1 MLLAPASAWAAAP
14 PPGPAGDIRIAEA
27 PGPRGDALR
36 REWQQRYDAAGA
48 AYQRGDA
55 AEALRLQLALVAW
68 VRTSIPPSSGDPIL
82 GLSLKNLGAL
92 QSVLGQTREAL
103 ASSREAA
110 ALLRAVTASQPRWRA
125 ELAGALQN
133 QARSHADLGEYRQ
146 ALPIG
151 QEAVA
156 LARTLVAGD
165 AQGPLLLARTL
176 IDLATVLDELGRL
189 PEALAAG
196 AEAVALLRRQAASQP
211 DLTAELALALQ
222 NLGAHHTRLG
232 EERQALA
239 ATREA
244 VDLYRRLASVD
255 PFERTTLAAALL
267 NLGSNLST
275 VGRPQE
281 ALAPSLEAVALMR
294 ALARSN
300 PLARL
305 DLAESLNSLG
315 VRQAEVGQ
323 LAESLRSAEE
333 AVALLR
339 DLAAAEPARREVLAR
354 ALNSLGARL
363 DALGR
368 GEEALK
374 AMEEAAT
381 LLDDP
386 ALRESSAQAT
396 QATVLANLGM
406 LQMIEGQLPEAIAT
420 LVRAVDLH
428 REGMQSRPT
437 LLAGMAAA
445 LDNLGSAYA
454 RQQQWQ
460 EALTAANLAVQI
472 RRDLAAANP
481 GMRRDLPGVLN
492 NLANRL
498 RALGR
503 DPEALSALQEA
514 LAIQRELS
522 RTHGAALGDGLLAM
536 NSADLQ
542 LRKGDQ
548 AAALALLEEMVS
560 SDLLVLQRQLPLLP
574 ERRRQALVQ
583 NQGLRWQVPFSL
595 AGQGDAGAR
604 LALLTRL
611 NRQGLL
617 QDIQRRQA
625 QLARSSPLR
634 ALADQLTILSSQLAN
649 GALAPAQRQQLEARR
664 EQLEQELYRQLPDL
678 QARLVQPAEVAPLL
692 PADGRLVEFQRYRPH
707 DPREDDWP
715 RSFGPPRYLALVL
728 RPDGHIAAI
737 DLGPAVTIDSAVGRA
752 LRASAANLADAP
764 DLWAVVGGLVLAP
777 LRAELA
783 GAGALF
789 LSPDGELNRVP
800 FAALPALAGPGRLL
814 GETVQLRL
822 LTSGRDLLRL
832 QRPPRAGGA
841 ALVVA
846 DPSFDGGAPAAADPA
861 ATPPGRTGASRGGP
875 GGQRR
880 SATLSATARW
890 QPLPGTAAEARQV
903 APLLQVAAA
912 ITGREATAARIL
924 QARAPWVMHIA
935 THGFFA
941 PDQAEAPTAA
951 GRDSPPSGSRA
962 GSSGPAAPEDPLL
975 RSGLALAG
983 ANVPDANP
991 TDDGYLTAA
1000 EVTGIDLDGTEL
1012 VTLSACE
1019 TGLGDLRS
1027 GEGVYGLQRAL
1038 TVAGSRSTLLSL
1050 WKVDDAATAA
1060 FMVDFYQRL
1069 RSGAG
1074 RAEALAATQAAFRSH
1089 PNPLFRDLHV
1099 WGAFQLSGDWR
1110 PLPKR

>member
-1 MLLAPASAWAAAP
+1 MLLAPGSAWAAAP
-14 PPGPAGDIRIAEA
+14 PTGPADGVRIAEA
-27 PGPRGDALR
+27 SGERAEALL
-36 REWQQRYDAAGA
+36 REWEQRSDAAAA
-48 AYQRGDA
+48 AYQRGDS
-55 AEALRLQLALVAW
+55 AEALRLQQALLAW
-68 VRTSIPPSSGDPIL
+68 VRASIQLKPTSPIL
-82 GLSLKNLGAL
+82 GLTLKNLGAF
-92 QSVLGQTREAL
+92 QSALGKTREAL
-103 ASSREAA
+103 ASTSE
-110 ALLRAVTASQPRWRA
+110 AVTRLRPVAANNPVWRT
-125 ELAGALQN
+125 ELARALQN
-133 QARSHADLGEYRQ
+133 QARFHADLGELPQ
-146 ALPIG
+146 ALPLG

-156 LARTLVAGD
+156 LARTQVVGD
-165 AQGPLLLARTL
+165 PQGPLLLARAL

-189 PEALAAG
+189 PEAQATG
-196 AEAVALLRRQAASQP
+196 AEAVALLRQPAASQP
-211 DLTAELALALQ
+211 DLMAELALALQ
-222 NLGAHHTRLG
+222 NLGAYHTRLG

-244 VDLYRRLASVD
+244 VGLYRRLATVD
-255 PFERTTLAAALL
+255 PFERTTLAQALI
-267 NLGSNLST
+267 NLGSNLSM
-275 VGRPQE
+275 VGQPQE
-281 ALAPSLEAVALMR
+281 ALVPTLEAVALMR
-294 ALARSN
+294 ALARTS
-300 PLARL
+300 PMARL
-305 DLAESLNSLG
+305 DLAESLNALG
-315 VRQAEVGQ
+315 TRQAELGQ

-339 DLAAAEPARREVLAR
+339 DAAAANPARRELLAR

-363 DALGR
+363 HALGR

-374 AMEEAAT
+374 AMEEAVAI
-381 LLDDP
+381 LDDP
-386 ALRESSAQAT
+386 GLRQSHAQAT
-396 QATVLANLGM
+396 QATVLANLGT
-406 LQMIEGQLPEAIAT
+406 LQMLEGQLPEAIAT
-420 LVRAVDLH
+420 LVRAVDLY
-428 REGMQSRPT
+428 REGMASRPT
-437 LLAGMAAA
+437 LLAGLADA
-445 LDNLGSAYA
+445 LNNLGSAYA
-454 RQQQWQ
+454 RAQQRQ
-460 EALTAANLAVQI
+460 EALTAASLAVQI
-472 RRDLAAANP
+472 TRDLAAANP
-481 GMRRDLPGVLN
+481 GVRRELPGVLN

-498 RALGR
+498 SALAR

-522 RTHGAALGDGLLAM
+522 RTHGAAQDDLGLLAM
-536 NSADLQ
+536 NSADLL
-542 LRKGDQ
+542 LRRGDR
-548 AAALALLEEMVS
+548 AAALALLEDMVN

-583 NQGLRWQVPFSL
+583 SQGLRWQVPFSL
-595 AGQGDAGAR
+595 AGDGDAGGR

-634 ALADQLTILSSQLAN
+634 ALADQLAVLSSQLAN
-649 GALAPAQRQQLEARR
+649 AALPAVQRQRLEARR

-707 DPREDDWP
+707 DPREGDWQ

-728 RPDGHIAAI
+728 RPDGHIAGI
-737 DLGPAVTIDSAVGRA
+737 DLGSAVAIDVAVGQA

-800 FAALPALAGPGRLL
+800 FAALPALDSPGRLL

-841 ALVVA
+841 ALVMA
-846 DPSFDGGAPAAADPA
+846 NPSFDGGAPAA

-880 SATLSATARW
+880 SAALTAAPRW
-890 QPLPGTAAEARQV
+890 QPLPGTAAEAGQV
-903 APLLQVAAA
+903 APLLQVAAP
-912 ITGREATAARIL
+912 ITGREASAARIL

-941 PDQAEAPTAA
+941 PDQADAPTAA

-962 GSSGPAAPEDPLL
+962 GSSGPAAPDDPLL

-983 ANVPDANP
+983 ANRPDANP
-991 TDDGYLTAA
+991 ADDGYLTAA

-1069 RSGAG
+1069 RNGAG

-1099 WGAFQLSGDWR
+1099 WGAFQLTGDWR
-1110 PLPKR
+1110 PLAKR